1 MSSTYLSFAG
11 AVTLLIAS
19 PGPMVALVIA
29 DARRGRLLWTILGGV
44 LSAQVLMVGALVMI
58 AVAMETHPGMLDGGQ
73 VLGGGYLVW
82 LGLRSLRATPQRA
95 DRRAGL
101 SSARHFWKALAV
113 GLSNPKDI
121 LFFLAFLPSF
131 IRGGEP
137 FMPQAVI
144 LLLIW
149 VAIDLAVLLGYGLL
163 FQRLI
168 DHPRVDRWLRYLPG
182 YVLIGF
188 GGLALSAGLQRLFGG

>member
-1 MSSTYLSFAG
+1 MSATYLAFAG

-19 PGPMVALVIA
+19 PGPVVALVIA
-29 DARRGRLLWTILGGV
+29 DARRGGLWWTVLGGA

-58 AVAMETHPGMLDGGQ
+58 AMTLQVHPGVLSWGQ
-73 VLGGGYLVW
+73 VLGGGYLLW
-82 LGLRSLRATPQRA
+82 LGLEALRAVRESPGECTGQPPV
-95 DRRAGL
+95 RR
-101 SSARHFWKALAV
+101 FWKALAV

-121 LFFLAFLPSF
+121 LYFLAFLPGF
-131 IRGGEP
+131 IRVGEP
-137 FMPQAVI
+137 FMRQAVI

-163 FQRLI
+163 FQRLAG
-168 DHPRVDRWLRYLPG
+168 HPQVDRWLRRLPG

-188 GGLALSAGLQRLFGG
+188 GGLALSVGLQRL